1 MNIIP
6 TSEFLLD
13 NILWLMSIHVHE
25 GGGGGYYKILINP
38 PGNGQRYFLIYGIT
52 LLQKRIDHARL

>member
-1 MNIIP
+1 MGHLFTGIKVFHKIFSKWMNIIP

-25 GGGGGYYKILINP
+25 GGGGG
-38 PGNGQRYFLIYGIT
+38 
-52 LLQKRIDHARL
+52 